1 MAKKTTA
8 STDKKET
15 TKAAATKEVAT
26 VPALAVQPA
35 QLTSSAM
42 AQFANYDMALFQDVG
57 LDVSDNKELFSNDL
71 LIPKVWLIQ
80 SMSEMRKQKKAEEGQ
95 FVDSQ
100 TEEVLAD
107 IGGMLRFVVLKT
119 FKRWHT
125 FELKKVGKEIEK
137 EFVSSEIMVFGKNH
151 DLKYEETVDGKDLVR
166 RQVISAYVLL
176 EKDAVAGVNKPY
188 IIDFASTSKH
198 GGRVMVSDIATL
210 NNRKLPAFAGFFEM
224 TAIEESFT
232 KGSAFVKKVKFGG
245 FLPKEAMPFLVEC
258 YKGLVAIENQI
269 EFDDR
274 DVIKGDAEGVQ
285 AETNVGKKA
294 DVASAKI

>member
-1 MAKKTTA
+1 MAKK
-8 STDKKET
+8 
-15 TKAAATKEVAT
+15 AATKTVEKKEVVT
-26 VPALAVQPA
+26 EKALSVTSAP
-35 QLTSSAM
+35 LTSSAM
-42 AQFANYDMALFQDVG
+42 AQFANFDMALFQDVG
-57 LDVSDNKELFSNDL
+57 LDVTDNKELFSNDM

-107 IGGMLRFVVLKT
+107 IGGVLKFVVLKT

-137 EFVSSEIMVFGKNH
+137 EFVSSEIMIFGKNH
-151 DLKYEETVDGKDLVR
+151 NLKYEETVDGKDLVR

-176 EKDAVAGVNKPY
+176 EKDAIQGINKPY
-188 IIDFASTSKH
+188 IIDFASTSKY

-224 TAIEESFT
+224 SAIEESFS
-232 KGSAFVKKVKFGG
+232 KGSAFVKKIKFGG
-245 FLPKEAMPFLVEC
+245 FCPKEAMPFLVDC
-258 YKGLVAIENQI
+258 YKGLVAIEDQI

-274 DVIKGDAEGVQ
+274 DVIKGDAEGATV
-285 AETNVGKKA
+285 ETNVGSKA
-294 DVASAKI
+294 NVASAKI